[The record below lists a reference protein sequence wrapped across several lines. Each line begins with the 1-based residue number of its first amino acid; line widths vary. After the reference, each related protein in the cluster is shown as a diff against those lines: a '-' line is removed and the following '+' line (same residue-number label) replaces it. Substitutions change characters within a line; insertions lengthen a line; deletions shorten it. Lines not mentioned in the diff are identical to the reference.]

1 MKQKIL
7 LLITIIFVSVTSL
20 SAQKTAYIKKYK
32 PIAEKLSKEYGIP
45 SSVILSIAGLESG
58 WGTSRVSKKYNNHFG
73 IKGRNLVEKS
83 RYKSFS
89 SGEACYRH
97 FCGMISRKKYYKK
110 MKGNKDAYK
119 WINVIGNHGYSTIP
133 EIWKKRVKQVLKS
146 NNY

>member
-7 LLITIIFVSVTSL
+7 LLLTIIVFSVTSL
-20 SAQKTAYIKKYK
+20 SAQKKTYIKKYK

-58 WGTSRVSKKYNNHFG
+58 WGTSRVSKRYNNHFG
-73 IKGRNLVEKS
+73 IMGRNWKERS

-89 SGEACYRH
+89 SGKVCYRH
-97 FCGMISRKKYYKK
+97 FCGMIARKKYYKR

-119 WINVIGNHGYSTIP
+119 WIDVIGAHGYSTMP
-133 EIWKKRVKQVLKS
+133 KTWKKRVKQVMRA
-146 NNY
+146 NNF